1 MLQPLKLYKSSNDIF
16 TDLDLTDNEAKA
28 LIDIFQDYWEI
39 QYNQEE
45 KHVYTKKPWV
55 GAQTLRNEE
64 QLYWINFV
72 IWTYIK
78 RD

>member
-1 MLQPLKLYKSSNDIF
+1 MLQPLKLYRSRNEIF
-16 TDLDLTDNEAKA
+16 TDLDLTDNEMNA
-28 LIDIFQDYWEI
+28 LTDLFEDHGEI

-45 KHVYTKKPWV
+45 KHVYTKKPWKS
-55 GAQTLRNEE
+55 AQTFRDEE
-64 QLYWINFV
+64 RLYWINFV